1 MDNFPCS
8 LNGVYMDVMDELE
21 RGESECIRLNKT
33 SENFFMRKLR
43 RNRSDTS
50 VNSSE
55 QSYSSISPE
64 PEHDECFNWELN
76 MNNPSDDT
84 KLEEN
89 YKKFAFTHLESSDLK
104 EANTFDYIYLDKNRT
119 SIKPKRRALYH
130 SMSSYNK
137 NINTTSNQ
145 HDINKFSKTSIINSH
160 SNLNLNTTS
169 NTTDLN
175 KFSNLNSSKHET
187 ILNIL

>member
-21 RGESECIRLNKT
+21 RGESECIRFNKT

-55 QSYSSISPE
+55 KSYTSISPE

-89 YKKFAFTHLESSDLK
+89 YKNFIFSHLESNDTK
-104 EANTFDYIYLDKNRT
+104 EINSYDYIYLDRNRR
-119 SIKPKRRALYH
+119 SIKPKKRALYH
-130 SMSSYNK
+130 SMKSYN
-137 NINTTSNQ
+137 NNVNTASNN
-145 HDINKFSKTSIINSH
+145 HNTNKFPKNSINIHHNSNVNIDTST
-160 SNLNLNTTS
+160 LNKRS
-169 NTTDLN
+169 DLN
-175 KFSNLNSSKHET
+175 QATHDT

>member
-33 SENFFMRKLR
+33 SGNFFMRKLR

-55 QSYSSISPE
+55 QSYTSISPELE
-64 PEHDECFNWELN
+64 PEHDECFIWELN
-76 MNNPSDDT
+76 MNNPYDDT

-89 YKKFAFTHLESSDLK
+89 YKKFTFTHLESSDLK
-104 EANTFDYIYLDKNRT
+104 EADTFDYIYLDKNRST
-119 SIKPKRRALYH
+119 IKNKRQVLYH
-130 SMSSYNK
+130 SMCSVNK
-137 NINTTSNQ
+137 SIHKNNQ
-145 HDINKFSKTSIINSH
+145 LNEFSTTSIINSH

-175 KFSNLNSSKHET
+175 KLSNLNNSKHDT